1 MRDKHDGKEAPDYFA
16 GRLIYYDDISPETM
30 RWIVYDGHRK
40 IRFTSRRAAER
51 WCAAESLKVHSEVI
65 DRLMVAYLYAD
76 KAKQALDA
84 AASFANE
91 LRKEIEFYALEIRKI
106 SDKIDTIIAQSCT
119 RTRNNQSEPNQSV

>member
-1 MRDKHDGKEAPDYFA
+1 MNDKHDGKEPPDYFA

-30 RWIVYDGHRK
+30 RWVVYDGHRK

-51 WCAAESLKVHSEVI
+51 WCAAESLKIHSEVI

-76 KAKQALDA
+76 KAKQALEA

-91 LRKEIEFYALEIRKI
+91 MRQEIEFYALEIRKI

-119 RTRNNQSEPNQSV
+119 KTKDIK

>member
-1 MRDKHDGKEAPDYFA
+1 MRDVHDGKEVPDYFA
-16 GRLIYYDDISPETM
+16 GRLIYHDDISPETM
-30 RWIVYDGHRK
+30 RWVVYDGHRK
-40 IRFTSRRAAER
+40 IRFTSRPAAER

-91 LRKEIEFYALEIRKI
+91 LRQEIEFYALEIRKI

-119 RTRNNQSEPNQSV
+119 RTKDSR